1 MQGGVM
7 VGPPTVM
14 MNGHLLPQSVPVQM
28 AAPGMLLPQQ
38 QGYYQLPEQQLQQQ
52 PYAVQ
57 LPQQQ
62 QLQPQQQ
69 QQQTYVQIPTSH
81 QQQPQAYGQ
90 MQVFFSFLIL

>member
-1 MQGGVM
+1 
-7 VGPPTVM
+7 
-14 MNGHLLPQSVPVQM
+14 LLCSFLNTFH
-28 AAPGMLLPQQ
+28 GLETS
-38 QGYYQLPEQQLQQQ
+38 QGYYQLPEQQLQQQPYAVQLPQQQQLQPQQQQQ

-90 MQVFFSFLIL
+90 MQVFFLS

>member
-1 MQGGVM
+1 
-7 VGPPTVM
+7 
-14 MNGHLLPQSVPVQM
+14 LLCSCLNTFH
-28 AAPGMLLPQQ
+28 GLETS

>member
-1 MQGGVM
+1 
-7 VGPPTVM
+7 
-14 MNGHLLPQSVPVQM
+14 
-28 AAPGMLLPQQ
+28 MLLDLRDCVLVWWWMLLLCSFLNIFHGLETS

-52 PYAVQ
+52 PYSVQ

-62 QLQPQQQ
+62 QLQLQQQ

-90 MQVFFSFLIL
+90 MQVFFFS

>member
-1 MQGGVM
+1 
-7 VGPPTVM
+7 
-14 MNGHLLPQSVPVQM
+14 LLCSFLNTFH
-28 AAPGMLLPQQ
+28 GLETS

-52 PYAVQ
+52 PYTVQ

-69 QQQTYVQIPTSH
+69 QQQAYVRIPTSH

-90 MQVFFSFLIL
+90 MQVSFLS

>member
-1 MQGGVM
+1 
-7 VGPPTVM
+7 
-14 MNGHLLPQSVPVQM
+14 
-28 AAPGMLLPQQ
+28 MLLLCSFLNIFHGLETS

-52 PYAVQ
+52 PYSVQ

-62 QLQPQQQ
+62 QLQLQQQ

-90 MQVFFSFLIL
+90 MQVFFFS

>member
-1 MQGGVM
+1 VVVVAIAMFIPEHFHG
-7 VGPPTVM
+7 
-14 MNGHLLPQSVPVQM
+14 LESS
-28 AAPGMLLPQQ
+28 

-90 MQVFFSFLIL
+90 MQVFFLS